1 MTVRIDQWE
10 QAVRRYLAAGSA
22 AVVVLLSPGAETPA
36 VDARPTTTVTVAP
49 DPAGGPTAAATLG
62 WGEPVRADEFDASTE
77 GWSRYD
83 GPGHAGE
90 GRRSPN
96 AIAVRDGVLT
106 ITGDADGTTGGMSWG
121 DGRRYGRWEARVR
134 VPAGDPSYNAVLLL
148 WPDAENW
155 PEGGEIDFMEI
166 GDADRQEV
174 DVFLH
179 YGEDDDQKHGRV
191 ATDATRW
198 HHWAVEWTP
207 TSITTFLDGR
217 RWYRTTDEVVQPP
230 GPMHLCIQLDWF
242 PEGAPVREST
252 MQVDWVREYG
262 PG

>member
-121 DGRRYGRWEARVR
+121 DGRRYGRWAV
-134 VPAGDPSYNAVLLL
+134 SYTHLTL
-148 WPDAENW
+148 
-155 PEGGEIDFMEI
+155 
-166 GDADRQEV
+166 
-174 DVFLH
+174 
-179 YGEDDDQKHGRV
+179 
-191 ATDATRW
+191 
-198 HHWAVEWTP
+198 P
-207 TSITTFLDGR
+207 TK
-217 RWYRTTDEVVQPP
+217 
-230 GPMHLCIQLDWF
+230 
-242 PEGAPVREST
+242 A
-252 MQVDWVREYG
+252 
-262 PG
+262 